1 MKHKKKRNNQMQK
14 VQEVSLLGIEDPEF
28 LKEEYESLGFTVKR
42 VGESLEC
49 YWGTPRKPKKE
60 KVKVEEP
67 EHKPG
72 QEKTA
77 RRLGR

>member
-1 MKHKKKRNNQMQK
+1 MQK
-14 VQEVSLLGIEDPEF
+14 VQEVSLLGIENPDF

-49 YWGTPRKPKKE
+49 YWGTPRKPKKKE
-60 KVKVEEP
+60 VKVEEP

>member
-1 MKHKKKRNNQMQK
+1 MLQK
-14 VQEVSLLGIEDPEF
+14 VQTVSLRNMSEEARTF
-28 LKEEYESLGFTVKR
+28 MAEEYQSLGFITETI
-42 VGESLEC
+42 GDELIC
-49 YWGTPRKPKKE
+49 WWGKPEKPKKKDDRKQ
-60 KVKVEEP
+60 KVQEP

>member
-1 MKHKKKRNNQMQK
+1 MQK
-14 VQEVSLLGIEDPEF
+14 VQEVSLLGISDPSF

-42 VGESLEC
+42 VGDYLEIF
-49 YWGTPRKPKKE
+49 WGTPKRVKKKE
-60 KVKVEEP
+60 KIEEP

>member
-1 MKHKKKRNNQMQK
+1 MKKRKQRTHGMQK
-14 VQEVSLLGIEDPEF
+14 VQEVSLLGIANPEF

-42 VGESLEC
+42 VEDHLEVF
-49 YWGTPRKPKKE
+49 WGTPRKPKKD
-60 KVKVEEP
+60 KAKVEEP

>member
-1 MKHKKKRNNQMQK
+1 MQQK
-14 VQEVSLLGIEDPEF
+14 VQTVSLTRMTDEQRSF
-28 LKEEYESLGFTVKR
+28 LAEEYQTLGFSTEV
-42 VGESLEC
+42 VGDELIC
-49 YWGTPRKPKKE
+49 YWGKPDKPKK
-60 KVKVEEP
+60 KHDDKKKKKAEEP

>member
-1 MKHKKKRNNQMQK
+1 MQQK
-14 VQEVSLLGIEDPEF
+14 VQTVSLTRLSEEQRKF
-28 LKEEYESLGFTVKR
+28 MAEEYHDLGFQTKV
-42 VGESLEC
+42 VGDELVC
-49 YWGTPRKPKKE
+49 YWGVPEKKVD
-60 KVKVEEP
+60 KKKAKVEEP

>member
-1 MKHKKKRNNQMQK
+1 MKK
-14 VQEVSLLGIEDPEF
+14 VQEVSLLGIKDPKF
-28 LKEEYESLGFTVKR
+28 IQEEYESLGFTVKR
-42 VGESLEC
+42 LDDHLEIF
-49 YWGTPRKPKKE
+49 WGKSIRSHKKKE
-60 KVKVEEP
+60 KIEEP

>member
-1 MKHKKKRNNQMQK
+1 MQK
-14 VQEVSLLGIEDPEF
+14 VQEVSLLGIKDPKF
-28 LKEEYESLGFTVKR
+28 LQEEYESLGFTVRR
-42 VGESLEC
+42 VEDHLQIF
-49 YWGTPRKPKKE
+49 WGKPKNVKKKE
-60 KVKVEEP
+60 KIEEP

>member
-1 MKHKKKRNNQMQK
+1 MQQK
-14 VQEVSLLGIEDPEF
+14 VQTVSLARLTDEQRSF
-28 LKEEYESLGFTVKR
+28 LAEEYQTLGFDTKV
-42 VGESLEC
+42 VGDELIC
-49 YWGTPRKPKKE
+49 YWGKPEKPKKKEE
-60 KVKVEEP
+60 KKKKEDQP

>member
-1 MKHKKKRNNQMQK
+1 MQQK
-14 VQEVSLLGIEDPEF
+14 VQTQSIARLTDEQRAVLI
-28 LKEEYESLGFTVKR
+28 EEYRDLGFTTET
-42 VGESLEC
+42 VGDELIC
-49 YWGTPRKPKKE
+49 YWGVPEKK
-60 KVKVEEP
+60 KIDKKRAKAEEP